1 MSGVGRMEFDELK
14 ELMFKPREFRKVPS
28 TLDLLKQ
35 RKQQLEELGCTEKA
49 AQVELLIE
57 YWEKR
62 FKGQLTEEE
71 TKSIID
77 KILRVD
83 VKPKDYKFDVRYI
96 RETNEE
102 NMKKLLNDDVELV
115 VDKIIK
121 DKIAKGLI
129 K

>member
-1 MSGVGRMEFDELK
+1 MVIGVDRMVFDELK

-49 AQVELLIE
+49 AQVELL
-57 YWEKR
+57 
-62 FKGQLTEEE
+62 
-71 TKSIID
+71 
-77 KILRVD
+77 VN

-102 NMKKLLNDDVELV
+102 NMKRLLNDDVELV

-121 DKIAKGLI
+121 DKITKELVERLI
-129 K
+129 KY